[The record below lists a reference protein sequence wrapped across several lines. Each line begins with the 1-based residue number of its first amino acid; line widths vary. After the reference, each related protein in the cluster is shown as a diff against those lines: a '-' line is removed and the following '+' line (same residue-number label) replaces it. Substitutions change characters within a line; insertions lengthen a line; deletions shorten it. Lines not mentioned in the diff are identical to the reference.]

1 MNVVELEISGNSK
14 QETRSGYNMLNVV
27 RASDARKGIEFTN
40 NGDGSF
46 TLNGTCSEGELYID
60 LNNSTGNR
68 FTLTQGK
75 KYLLYLKGIQQ
86 GVNFNARTSEDVSS
100 ITLNGNDGQESIFRT
115 WNGETSENGFVHISV
130 AKGTVINNKTF
141 YPMIAESDV
150 ELEYEP
156 YGAMPSPS
164 YPSEIETVNTQAN
177 VVVSNKNILKI
188 TSDTRENTRN
198 GVQITI
204 DDDGLITLNGTATAI
219 FWPDLLWGIH
229 NNTVN
234 HDVCKYKTLRMNKA
248 TFSLKHISGTIN
260 QNNMFLIVVFNDS
273 SDFSASLTAGST
285 TTSKCVEGDIKGI
298 NRAYLTINS
307 GMVFNNYK
315 FYLQLEEGETE
326 TDFAVPK
333 QQTKVV
339 DIQQEMLEGDYF
351 IKEEDGWKEVH
362 GWDKKMLHELDNW
375 NNQYGIHLFNVQS
388 VLTDLDKASRIGL
401 CNYFKYNS
409 VQQYINDNLAN
420 GEFAIQV
427 EPAAIFF
434 KDERFDN
441 VTDWKNWLAQKYNE
455 GNPVYVWYKLA
466 TPTRLACTEKQVQQL
481 DDLLNTS
488 TYKNVT
494 HIYSTDKVSPIIKI
508 KYRKDIETM
517 FNTQQSNY
525 DTRLSNIE
533 KLLSTTTT
541 SAMLLDNLQSDLE
554 KEVL

>member
-1 MNVVELEISGNSK
+1 
-14 QETRSGYNMLNVV
+14 
-27 RASDARKGIEFTN
+27 
-40 NGDGSF
+40 
-46 TLNGTCSEGELYID
+46 
-60 LNNSTGNR
+60 
-68 FTLTQGK
+68 
-75 KYLLYLKGIQQ
+75 
-86 GVNFNARTSEDVSS
+86 
-100 ITLNGNDGQESIFRT
+100 
-115 WNGETSENGFVHISV
+115 
-130 AKGTVINNKTF
+130 
-141 YPMIAESDV
+141 
-150 ELEYEP
+150 
-156 YGAMPSPS
+156 
-164 YPSEIETVNTQAN
+164 
-177 VVVSNKNILKI
+177 
-188 TSDTRENTRN
+188 
-198 GVQITI
+198 
-204 DDDGLITLNGTATAI
+204 
-219 FWPDLLWGIH
+219 
-229 NNTVN
+229 
-234 HDVCKYKTLRMNKA
+234 
-248 TFSLKHISGTIN
+248 
-260 QNNMFLIVVFNDS
+260 
-273 SDFSASLTAGST
+273 
-285 TTSKCVEGDIKGI
+285 
-298 NRAYLTINS
+298 
-307 GMVFNNYK
+307 
-315 FYLQLEEGETE
+315 
-326 TDFAVPK
+326 
-333 QQTKVV
+333 
-339 DIQQEMLEGDYF
+339 
-351 IKEEDGWKEVH
+351 
-362 GWDKKMLHELDNW
+362 MLHELDNW